1 MLIEES
7 KLYDLKR
14 VQLLKTYWNVANQ
27 SQAYVKTGFKKLA
40 APALQHNGRI
50 NFGLELH
57 CYTMFRN
64 RPN

>member
-27 SQAYVKTGFKKLA
+27 S
-40 APALQHNGRI
+40 
-50 NFGLELH
+50 
-57 CYTMFRN
+57 
-64 RPN
+64 